1 MIRADM
7 QRRQI
12 LINSIMSVLQIL
24 TISVV
29 LFFLYK
35 FLLGTI
41 GAEKFGIWSLVL
53 AATAVTQIADLGLS
67 GGVVKFV
74 AKYIAREE
82 NENVIGVIQTAALTI
97 GATVGLI
104 LTAGYPVIKWALRLI
119 VPSESFPLALEI
131 LPFAFIAL
139 WLCMLT
145 SIFQAG
151 LDGYQRFDVR
161 SLILIS
167 GAVFHFLLCIWWV
180 PKHGLLGLA
189 YAKVVQNGSV
199 MIVSRLALKKIVPSL
214 PFLPFGWNKRLFK
227 EMIGY
232 SINFQIISV
241 SNMLYDPITKALLS
255 KFGGLSMV
263 GYYQMAGKMIQR
275 LHSLI
280 IAANQVL
287 VPAIADLK
295 EKTPEKIRHVY
306 ITSYRLLFYLVFPLY
321 FLVIISL
328 PLISKIWIG
337 HYEGAFV
344 TFSALLSIGWL
355 LNTLSSPA
363 YHTNLGTGKL
373 FWNVVGHI
381 VIAVLNVGLGIV
393 LGFIY
398 AGTGVVFGWMLSLA
412 LGSSIIYFS
421 YHIRYKIPL
430 SALVPEESRMTLSVC
445 LVGLLFL
452 IAIHKVWGE
461 MFPPTA
467 FSAISVFV
475 FMGIISIPYWRH
487 PMRKRLYNWVAQEL
501 FKRK

>member
-1 MIRADM
+1 M
-7 QRRQI
+7 QKRQI

-24 TISVV
+24 IISIV

-82 NENVIGVIQTAALTI
+82 TENVMGIIQTAALTI
-97 GATVGLI
+97 GATVGLV
-104 LTAGYPVIKWALRLI
+104 LAVGYPVVKWALRLI
-119 VPSESFPLALEI
+119 VPPESFPFAVEI
-131 LPFAFIAL
+131 LPFAFFAL

-145 SIFQAG
+145 SIFQSG
-151 LDGYQRFDVR
+151 LDGYQRFDIR
-161 SLILIS
+161 SLILIF
-167 GAVFHFLLCIWWV
+167 GAVFHLLLCFWWV
-180 PKHGLLGLA
+180 PKYGLLGLA

-199 MIVSRLALKKIVPSL
+199 MIVSWFVLKRIIPAL
-214 PFLPFGWNKRLFK
+214 PFLPFRWNKRLFK

-263 GYYQMAGKMIQR
+263 GYYQMASKMIQR

-287 VPAIADLK
+287 VPTIADLK
-295 EKTPEKIRHVY
+295 EKTPEKIRHIY
-306 ITSYRLLFYLVFPLY
+306 STSYRLLFYLIFPLY
-321 FLVIISL
+321 LLVIISL
-328 PLISKIWIG
+328 PLISEIWIG
-337 HYEGAFV
+337 YYEGAFV
-344 TFSALLSIGWL
+344 AFSALLSIGWL

-381 VIAVLNVGLGIV
+381 VIALLNVGFGVLLGIFYD
-393 LGFIY
+393 GI
-398 AGTGVVFGWMLSLA
+398 GVIVGWMLSLA
-412 LGSSIIYFS
+412 LGSSIIYIS
-421 YHIRYKIPL
+421 YHIRYKIPV
-430 SALVPEESRMTLSVC
+430 SSLVPEESRKNIAAC
-445 LVGLLFL
+445 LVGLLFV
-452 IAIHKVWGE
+452 IVIYQMWGHRISL
-461 MFPPTA
+461 TA
-467 FSAISVFV
+467 LSAISILVFTGLI
-475 FMGIISIPYWRH
+475 FIPYWMH
-487 PMRKRLYNWVAQEL
+487 PMRRRVFRWVAQEL
-501 FKRK
+501 FNRRE